1 MKASAMGVLLAV
13 LALSA
18 CRNEVAKPVTG
29 PPACKSETF
38 EGAAFVDCVAT
49 RTDGE
54 LRLYTAGPDGVPLRS
69 LAALKSM
76 LGAEA
81 AQVRFATNAGMFDT
95 EGRPIGLYIAAGQV
109 VKPLNRNRGPGN
121 FHLMPNGVFS
131 VEADGFHIRTT
142 DAFVQI
148 AAGTAL
154 IATQSGPMIVI
165 DGKLHPR
172 ISRDG
177 TSLNIRNAVGV
188 DRSGKAH
195 FVISDDPVSFGKIA
209 RYLRDAKD
217 CPNALFLD
225 GTVSSLWDPGGGRM
239 DAGAPLGPMI
249 VSVAANEHR

>member
-1 MKASAMGVLLAV
+1 MTQRALWVAVALLA
-13 LALSA
+13 LGG
-18 CRNEVAKPVTG
+18 CRNEVAKPPTG
-29 PPACKSETF
+29 PPACSAEMF
-38 EGAAFVDCVAT
+38 EGATFVDCIAT
-49 RTDGE
+49 RTNGE
-54 LRLYTAGPDGVPLRS
+54 LRLYTDGADGTPLRS

-81 AQVRFATNAGMFDT
+81 MQVRFAMNAGMFDAA
-95 EGRPIGLYIAAGQV
+95 GRPIGLYISAGQV

-131 VEADGFHIRTT
+131 VEADGFHVRTT

-154 IATQSGPMIVI
+154 IATQSGPMLVI
-165 DGKLHPR
+165 DGQLHQR

-188 DRSGKAH
+188 DREGRAH
-195 FVISDDPVSFGKIA
+195 FVISDDPVSFGKLA
-209 RYLRDAKD
+209 RYLRDVKN

-225 GTVSSLWDPGGGRM
+225 GTVSSLWDPASNRLD
-239 DAGAPLGPMI
+239 DAAPLGPMI
-249 VSVAANEHR
+249 VDIGAK